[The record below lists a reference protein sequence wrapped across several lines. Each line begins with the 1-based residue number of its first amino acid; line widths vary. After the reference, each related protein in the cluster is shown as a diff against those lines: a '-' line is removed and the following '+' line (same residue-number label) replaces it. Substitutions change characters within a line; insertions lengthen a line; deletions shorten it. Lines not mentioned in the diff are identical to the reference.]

1 MYSHT
6 VEQCSEPSGGR
17 RCHQELVTAGILV
30 PLPAGEKEK
39 GAVVRWRSIK
49 REVNGLQVRPARC
62 GRRPATRYAQQL
74 IRLLPVRG
82 LPSACAG
89 GGGAGQHC
97 CHGGARLGCFK
108 SGQEGKLRARQ
119 GGWRAAAEEE
129 ARDALESSGSRPC
142 TRLDAPMGSSGRVPR
157 TVYSQSV

>member
-1 MYSHT
+1 MQRGTSVPAGDSSSRSRQGPRLRDGGYSSEKRQDHFKVIGWERAVYSHT

-17 RCHQELVTAGILV
+17 RCHQQLVTAGILV

-49 REVNGLQVRPARC
+49 REVNGLQVRPVRC

-89 GGGAGQHC
+89 GD
-97 CHGGARLGCFK
+97 
-108 SGQEGKLRARQ
+108 
-119 GGWRAAAEEE
+119 GWT
-129 ARDALESSGSRPC
+129 P
-142 TRLDAPMGSSGRVPR
+142 
-157 TVYSQSV
+157 